1 MTRSTLAAILP
12 LVLAGC
18 AADEGAYPSLA
29 PRGVEKQGFGE
40 PETPVAV
47 LAPDAALD
55 ARLAPLDARLDA
67 VARGFA
73 SDAASAQRAAIAAG
87 GKPAG
92 SDAWLTAQTA
102 LASLDDWRAQTSALA
117 TDIEQ
122 IGIER
127 GAVLAPDYP
136 ALTALGAR
144 ADAETVRQGETIARL
159 QAMLAPA

>member
-1 MTRSTLAAILP
+1 MTRSALAAVLM
-12 LVLAGC
+12 LALAGC
-18 AADEGAYPSLA
+18 ATGEGAYPSLA

-40 PETPVAV
+40 PDTAVAV
-47 LAPDAALD
+47 AAPDPALD
-55 ARLAPLDARLDA
+55 ARLAPLAARLDA
-67 VARGFA
+67 VAKGFA
-73 SDAASAQRAAIAAG
+73 SDAAAAERNAVAAK

-92 SDAWLTAQTA
+92 SEAWLTAQTA

-127 GAVLAPDYP
+127 GAALAPDYP

-144 ADAETVRQGETIARL
+144 ADAEAARQSGTIARL

>member
-1 MTRSTLAAILP
+1 MTRSTQAAMLL

-18 AADEGAYPSLA
+18 AAGDGAYPSLA

-40 PETPVAV
+40 PDTPVAV
-47 LAPDAALD
+47 VVPDAALD
-55 ARLAPLDARLDA
+55 ARLVPLATRLDA
-67 VARGFA
+67 VARGFT
-73 SDAASAQRAAIAAG
+73 SDATAAERAAIAAR

-102 LASLDDWRAQTSALA
+102 LASLDDLRAQTSALA
-117 TDIEQ
+117 TDVEQ

-127 GAVLAPDYP
+127 GAALAPDYP

-144 ADAETVRQGETIARL
+144 ADAETVRQDDTIARV